1 MQKSFLHVKKRAP
14 GSYLFVVLL
23 IGAILAFGLWIFVS
37 VNPFQPTNPF
47 LRQVTIGQS
56 VIGDWRYG
64 GADPNGA
71 MKFYDAY
78 QYVTIPA
85 NSPKFAADGEF
96 VTLDGHTP
104 STLTFE
110 PAYES
115 EIIGPASYVWI
126 LLAVAAVL
134 ALVWRK
140 SRLTPAK
147 MRKQRKRMPS
157 FRHKMK

>member
-1 MQKSFLHVKKRAP
+1 MRKSFLHVKKRAP
-14 GSYLFVVLL
+14 GSYLFVVLMV
-23 IGAILAFGLWIFVS
+23 GTILAFGLWLFVS
-37 VNPFQPTNPF
+37 VNPFQPANPF

-115 EIIGPASYVWI
+115 EIIGPASYLWI
-126 LLAVAAVL
+126 ILAVAAVL
-134 ALVWRK
+134 ALVWKKR
-140 SRLTPAK
+140 RLAIPK
-147 MRKQRKRMPS
+147 MRKQRKRLPS
-157 FRHKMK
+157 FHHKMK